1 MARSIGLIGF
11 RPGNTIV
18 VVVVQL
24 HVALWATTWGS
35 LFKLRQKSLDTI
47 NDGGGGGTT

>member
-1 MARSIGLIGF
+1 MERSIGLIGF

-18 VVVVQL
+18 VVEL
-24 HVALWATTWGS
+24 HVALWATAWGS

-47 NDGGGGGTT
+47 NDGGGGSGTT